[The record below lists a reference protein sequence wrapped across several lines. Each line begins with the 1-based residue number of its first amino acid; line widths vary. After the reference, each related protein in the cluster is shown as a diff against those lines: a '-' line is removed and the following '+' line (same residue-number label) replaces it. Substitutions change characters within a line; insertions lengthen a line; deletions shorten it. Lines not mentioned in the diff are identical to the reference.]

1 MRHKR
6 KGRRL
11 GRSSSHRH
19 AMLKNLA
26 SSLILTEREPA
37 DFELIASGDG
47 REVNPPAVRGRVVT
61 TLEKAKE
68 VRPLVE
74 KCITIARRS
83 LQHEK
88 AAEEF
93 RTDAARNSAE
103 WKEWR
108 TSETWQKWNAA
119 IAPSVAARR
128 RALQLLG
135 NKNKKAVQILFK
147 ELAPRFADRDGGY
160 TRVVRL
166 AQTRL
171 GDAGTQAILEFVGVR
186 DRQVEKSEKPAFA
199 ADVEDELIDEPVDDA
214 DTSAVDTLED
224 VVEDADATT
233 GQETETSLPES
244 SDAEVDEVES
254 SETTEKE

>member
-26 SSLILTEREPA
+26 SSLILTERDPA

-47 REVNPPAVRGRVVT
+47 REVNPPAVPGRVVT

-83 LQHEK
+83 LQHKK

-93 RTDAARNSAE
+93 TTDAARNSTE

-135 NKNKKAVQILFK
+135 NKNKEAVAILFNK
-147 ELAPRFADRDGGY
+147 LAPRFADRDGGY

-199 ADVEDELIDEPVDDA
+199 ADVEDVENQLIDESVDSA
-214 DTSAVDTLED
+214 NTSTVDTL
-224 VVEDADATT
+224 EDADATT
-233 GQETETSLPES
+233 GQETETSVSTS
-244 SDAEVDEVES
+244 SDAEGDEVES